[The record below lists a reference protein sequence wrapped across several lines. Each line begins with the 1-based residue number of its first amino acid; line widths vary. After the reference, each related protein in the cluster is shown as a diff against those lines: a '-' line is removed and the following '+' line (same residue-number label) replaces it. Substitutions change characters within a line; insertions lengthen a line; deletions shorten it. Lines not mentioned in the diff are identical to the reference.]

1 MADEQKKDI
10 ADIVKANAD
19 ISLNNIERKL
29 KEQINEQINAEK
41 KALRRCNQM
50 LKKYRKQEDKS
61 PRKAK
66 VQGKLKSMLDNMDK
80 DKLAKTREELAN
92 SSESCKDLEEAGK
105 EWLRPQLDKSYEKY
119 GENKMMEL
127 THFDG
132 YAMLEAIEFGV
143 TWKEEQFE
151 KNRIKHCNSIS
162 KEQAE
167 LEQKFLDEHLDKHG
181 RMPTFLDAI
190 EYGMRL
196 QKEQLMKGAF
206 EFTQKH
212 NDACVLASE
221 CLRNNGWFN
230 REHDFNDLFLYL
242 SCVDELFAGKFS
254 GKTKVIVIKED

>member
-19 ISLNNIERKL
+19 ISLNKIKI
-29 KEQINEQINAEK
+29 KINEQINAEK

-50 LKKYRKQEDKS
+50 LEKYRKQEDKS

-66 VQGKLKSMLDNMDK
+66 VQGKLKFMLDNMDK

-127 THFDG
+127 TKFDG
-132 YAMLEAIEFGV
+132 YAMLEAIEFGAK
-143 TWKEEQFE
+143 WKEEQFE
-151 KNRIKHCNSIS
+151 KNRLEHCNSIS
-162 KEQAE
+162 KDQYE
-167 LEQKFLDEHLDKHG
+167 LEQGFIDQHLDKYN
-181 RMPTFLDAI
+181 RMPTYLDAI

-196 QKEQLMKGAF
+196 QKEQMMAKAVDGVVHHF
-206 EFTQKH
+206 EK
-212 NDACVLASE
+212 CGVASVHYTDPTGVPMAYYTSPE
-221 CLRNNGWFN
+221 G
-230 REHDFNDLFLYL
+230 L
-242 SCVDELFAGKFS
+242 SAGD
-254 GKTKVIVIKED
+254 KVKIIVIKQE

>member
-19 ISLNNIERKL
+19 ISLNNIKI
-29 KEQINEQINAEK
+29 KINEQINAEK

-50 LKKYRKQEDKS
+50 LEKYRKQEDKS

-66 VQGKLKSMLDNMDK
+66 VQGKLKFMLDNMDK

-127 THFDG
+127 TKFDG
-132 YAMLEAIEFGV
+132 YAMLEAIEFGAK
-143 TWKEEQFE
+143 WKEEQFE
-151 KNRIKHCNSIS
+151 KNRLEHCNSIS
-162 KEQAE
+162 KDQYE
-167 LEQKFLDEHLDKHG
+167 LEQGFIDQHLDKYN
-181 RMPTFLDAI
+181 RMPTYLDAI

-196 QKEQLMKGAF
+196 QKEQMMAKAVDGVVHHF
-206 EFTQKH
+206 EK
-212 NDACVLASE
+212 CGVASVHYTDPTGVPMAYYTSPE
-221 CLRNNGWFN
+221 G
-230 REHDFNDLFLYL
+230 L
-242 SCVDELFAGKFS
+242 SAGD
-254 GKTKVIVIKED
+254 KVKIIVIKQE